1 MLNMEKEPP
10 VGAETALP
18 IRREMR
24 FSMDMMSSSF
34 VISLP
39 LQLFKKL
46 LVSKRACRKFGG
58 YAGELIQTQ

>member
-1 MLNMEKEPP
+1 
-10 VGAETALP
+10 
-18 IRREMR
+18 
-24 FSMDMMSSSF
+24 